1 MADDRNPETLP
12 PTTGHEW
19 DGIKEFNNPLP
30 RWWLWTFYACIVWAI
45 GYWVVMPAWPLLS
58 SYTQGVIG
66 YSQRSVV
73 EKKVAANLANQAPYL
88 KAIAAKN
95 LGEIRNDPDLLSFAL
110 AGGRSSFAVNC
121 SQCHGTGAQGSKGYP
136 NLNDDAW
143 LWGGKLDQIQ
153 FTIQHGIRNGS
164 DDARDS
170 EMPAYGRDE
179 LLERGQIRDVID
191 YVVTLSGRAAN
202 KEAAERG
209 KAVFAEQCAAC
220 HGEQGRGNIEFGA
233 PNLTDDIWLYGGDRA
248 SLNETLH
255 GSRRGVM
262 PGWKDRL
269 TPEAIKQ
276 LTIFVHSL
284 GGGQ

>member
-1 MADDRNPETLP
+1 MADDRNPGAEP
-12 PTTGHEW
+12 STTGHEW
-19 DGIKEFNNPLP
+19 DGIREFNNPLP

-58 SYTQGVIG
+58 SYTQGVLG

-88 KAIAAKN
+88 NAIAAKS
-95 LGEIRNDPDLLSFAL
+95 LEEIRNDADLLSFAL

-121 SQCHGTGAQGSKGYP
+121 SQCHGTGAQGFKGYP

-153 FTIQHGIRNGS
+153 YTILHGIRNGS

-179 LLERGQIRDVID
+179 LLERGQIRDVIE
-191 YVVTLSGRAAN
+191 YVVALSGRTAN
-202 KEAAERG
+202 NEAAARG

-248 SLNETLH
+248 SLNETLYN
-255 GSRRGVM
+255 SRRGVM

-269 TPEAIKQ
+269 TPETIKQ